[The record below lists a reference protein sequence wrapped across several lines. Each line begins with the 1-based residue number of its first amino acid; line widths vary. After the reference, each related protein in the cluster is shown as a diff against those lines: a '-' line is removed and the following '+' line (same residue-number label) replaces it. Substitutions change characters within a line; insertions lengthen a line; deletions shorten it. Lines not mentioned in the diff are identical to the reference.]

1 MDTKQPA
8 ALGQTLAVFD
18 KDITTRRDCNPN
30 ERRKALRPPPS
41 RPPMGV
47 MPEFLLHTLSGPI
60 LNESATRVVPWK
72 QMCEELA
79 ALGVIVDG
87 TETEEPAK

>member
-18 KDITTRRDCNPN
+18 KDLTTRR
-30 ERRKALRPPPS
+30 RVRPLKDIGRVQPVKRPS
-41 RPPMGV
+41 MGV
-47 MPEFLLHTLSGPI
+47 MPEFLLQTLSGPI
-60 LNESATRVVPWK
+60 PNESATRVVPWK

-79 ALGVIVDG
+79 ALGVSVDG
-87 TETEEPAK
+87 TKAKEPSK